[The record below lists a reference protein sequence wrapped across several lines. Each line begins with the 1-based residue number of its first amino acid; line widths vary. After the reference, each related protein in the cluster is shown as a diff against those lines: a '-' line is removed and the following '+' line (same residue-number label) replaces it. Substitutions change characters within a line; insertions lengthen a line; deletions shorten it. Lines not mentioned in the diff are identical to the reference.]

1 MKMTAT
7 IELEFESTVRQPI
20 TQWMPGSFVAW
31 TLCAEIREEKMLSR
45 EALFA
50 GVKKLIDQ
58 IGLYACGPCQQV
70 ENEELGE
77 LSLFVDHPLDGR
89 VFEPQ

>member
-1 MKMTAT
+1 
-7 IELEFESTVRQPI
+7 
-20 TQWMPGSFVAW
+20 MPGSFVAW

-58 IGLYACGPCQQV
+58 IGLYACSIAR
-70 ENEELGE
+70 NR
-77 LSLFVDHPLDGR
+77 SLRLR
-89 VFEPQ
+89 